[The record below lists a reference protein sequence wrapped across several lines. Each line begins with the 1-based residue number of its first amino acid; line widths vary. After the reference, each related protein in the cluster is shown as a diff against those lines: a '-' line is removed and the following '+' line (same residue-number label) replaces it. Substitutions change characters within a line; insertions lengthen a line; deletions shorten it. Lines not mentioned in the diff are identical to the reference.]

1 MKTLIKRPNYTLLIK
16 TSCYSAFSFY
26 TFFRND
32 RIPALPTATLLPY
45 CLVSLINLQSFLT
58 EAFLFCLIDRRTNSL
73 TVLLHCLLTLIA
85 LLTALTSALYIGE
98 SRPHLCFIYRPRPN

>member
-32 RIPALPTATLLPY
+32 RIAVSPTAALIDLL
-45 CLVSLINLQSFLT
+45 SFLT
-58 EAFLFCLIDRRTNSL
+58 EAFLFCLVDRRTNSF
-73 TVLLHCLLTLIA
+73 TVLLHCLPALIA
-85 LLTALTSALYIGE
+85 SPTALTSALYIGE
-98 SRPHLCFIYRPRPN
+98 SEPHLCFIYRPRPN